1 MRTNIVTSRV
11 SDKVIEPRRTI
22 IDVVPFVGWVKEHV
36 GRYDP
41 AVMPGIATQW
51 KILQSGFKLCGA
63 EFEED
68 LIPTQQCA
76 N

>member
-1 MRTNIVTSRV
+1 
-11 SDKVIEPRRTI
+11 VIEPRLAI

-41 AVMPGIATQW
+41 AVMPEIATRW
-51 KILQSGFKLCGA
+51 KILQSGFTLTA
-63 EFEED
+63 TDFED
-68 LIPTQQCA
+68 LVPAQRCA

>member
-11 SDKVIEPRRTI
+11 SAKAIEPRRTI

-41 AVMPGIATQW
+41 TVIPEIATQW
-51 KILQSGFKLCGA
+51 KILQSGFMLCGT
-63 EFEED
+63 EFDDD
-68 LIPTQQCA
+68 LIPQQCA